1 MLISLDYLVKKYK
14 IVFKGILHV
23 GAHKAEEIYAYE
35 KYIGRNKILWVEAM
49 KDKVEYCIS
58 KFPNIL
64 VENATVSDKEEIV
77 KFNESNND
85 GLSSSFLELGI
96 HKIKHPEVHYIK
108 SYEVK
113 TSLLENILSK
123 YENIEF
129 NFLNF
134 DIQGAELKALKGMGK
149 YLNNVDYVYL
159 EVNSDYVYE
168 KCNLVEEIDEYLLKF
183 NLKRVETTWFGD
195 CKWGDAFYIR
205 IHN

>member
-1 MLISLDYLVKKYK
+1 MLISLDYLVDKYK

-23 GAHKAEEIYAYE
+23 GMHEAEELKTYE
-35 KYIGRNKILWVEAM
+35 KYIKRDKILWVEAM
-49 KDKVEYCIS
+49 KDKVEYCLS
-58 KFPNIL
+58 KYRNLL

-77 KFNESNND
+77 KFNVASN
-85 GLSSSFLELGI
+85 GQSSSFLELGI

-149 YLNNVDYVYL
+149 YLNKVDYVYV

-168 KCNLVEEIDEYLLKF
+168 KCNLVEEIDEYLLKY
-183 NLKRVETTWFGD
+183 NLKRVETIWFGD
-195 CKWGDAFYIR
+195 CCWGDGFFVR
-205 IHN
+205 D

>member
-1 MLISLDYLVKKYK
+1 MLISLDYLVDKYK

-23 GAHKAEEIYAYE
+23 GMHEAEELKTYE
-35 KYIGRNKILWVEAM
+35 KYIKRDKILGVEAM
-49 KDKVEYCIS
+49 KDKVEYCLS
-58 KFPNIL
+58 KYRNLL

-77 KFNESNND
+77 KFNVASN
-85 GLSSSFLELGI
+85 GQSSSFLELGI

-149 YLNNVDYVYL
+149 YLNNVDYVYV
-159 EVNSDYVYE
+159 EINSDFVYE
-168 KCNLVEEIDEYLLKF
+168 KCNLVEEIDEYLLKY

-195 CKWGDAFYIR
+195 CCWGDGFFVR
-205 IHN
+205 D